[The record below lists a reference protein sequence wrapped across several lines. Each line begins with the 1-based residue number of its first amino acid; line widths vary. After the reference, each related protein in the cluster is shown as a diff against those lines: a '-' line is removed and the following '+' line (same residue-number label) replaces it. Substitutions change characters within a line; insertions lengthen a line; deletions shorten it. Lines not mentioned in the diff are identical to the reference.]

1 MAYKANFGDLLEPG
15 LREIYDDR
23 YSSIPSVFPEVMTVN
38 TSTKQSEKD
47 SAISGFGYF
56 DETSEGASV
65 TYEDPV
71 QMYDV
76 TYTHKKYTKGFKVSE
91 EMYDDDLYRIINRKP
106 GQLALAAR
114 RTAEYYAA
122 QVFNNAG
129 STSYLGGDA
138 KPLISTLHPR
148 SDGGS
153 VQSNKSAAGATLGDA
168 NLNTGILA
176 LESQLDD
183 KGMKIATEAKILLVP
198 RALRK
203 TAMVLTQSELQP
215 GVSTYATNDLNYN
228 KTLGLRVIAWHY
240 LSTATNWFLIDP
252 SVALINWFWRK
263 QPEFKQDNSFD
274 TGMALFKTS
283 MRFSTGFS
291 DWRGFWGSEGDGAT
305 DGT

>member
-1 MAYKANFGDLLEPG
+1 MAYKSNFGDLLEPG
-15 LREIYDDR
+15 LREIYDNR
-23 YSSIPSVFPEVMTVN
+23 YNEIPSVFPQIFNVEN
-38 TSTKQSEKD
+38 SAKQSEKD

-91 EMYDDDLYRIINRKP
+91 EMVDDDLYRIINRKP

-114 RTAEYYAA
+114 RTAEYHAA
-122 QVFNNAG
+122 SVFNNAG
-129 STSYLGGDA
+129 STSYLGGDG
-138 KPLISTLHPR
+138 KPLLSVLHPR

-153 VQSNKSAAGATLGDA
+153 VQVNKAAAGTPLTDA
-168 NLNTGILA
+168 SLNTGILA

-198 RALRK
+198 RALKK
-203 TAMVLTQSELQP
+203 TATVLLQSELLP
-215 GVSTYATNDLNYN
+215 GVSTYATNDTNYN
-228 KTLGLRVIAWHY
+228 KSLGLKLIAWHY
-240 LSTATNWFLIDP
+240 ITTATNWFLLDP
-252 SVALINWFWRK
+252 SVHLINWFWRK
-263 QPEFKQDNSFD
+263 QPAFAQDNSFD

-283 MRFSTGFS
+283 MRFSHGFS
-291 DWRGFWGSEGDGAT
+291 DWRGVYGSEGDSAT